1 MPQLCTLALGC
12 GALHCLENK
21 EGPDGAGAGAGALP
35 SMGCRMTREWSYAM
49 TLA

>member
-12 GALHCLENK
+12 GALRCLENE
-21 EGPDGAGAGAGALP
+21 EGPDGARAGVLP